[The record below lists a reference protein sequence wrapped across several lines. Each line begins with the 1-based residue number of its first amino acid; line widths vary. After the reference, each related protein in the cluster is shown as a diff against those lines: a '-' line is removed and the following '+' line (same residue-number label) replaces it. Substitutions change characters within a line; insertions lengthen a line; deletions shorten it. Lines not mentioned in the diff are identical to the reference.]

1 MIYAGPF
8 LLAFAVSLALTP
20 GVRAV
25 ALWRGWVSTPRPDRW
40 HQRETALFGGVAIY
54 GATVVAFLQFVP
66 IQNDQT
72 LLGILIGG
80 SFMFLVGLID
90 DIKKSP
96 PYAKLLGQIV
106 AACTAVYSGI
116 SFEMLPTVLAVPVT
130 VLWIV
135 GVTNAFNLIDN
146 MDGLAAGI
154 AVIAGGILFVYSY
167 LNDVLFVGLVSLALA
182 GASLGFLIFNFHPA
196 RIFMGDSG
204 SMFIGYLVAVVAI
217 MGTANHVSNLLAT
230 LIVPIT
236 VLGVPIFDTTFVT
249 LLRRVRGSAITQ
261 GGRDH
266 ASHRLVTL
274 GLSERKAVLLIYAI
288 SVLFGAVAFFYAR
301 VDISLVVIMTVLT
314 AILLLIV
321 GRFLSE
327 VKIEEKPLNASA
339 GATTRP
345 VLINTMLVYKRQF
358 LEVLIDFALICIAYY
373 SAYLVRFEGVSSEW
387 YLPLFIESLP
397 MVIAVQL
404 GAFFLFGLYR
414 NVWRYV
420 SIQDLTAITKAVTLG
435 SVLSILLFTYLGQFQ
450 GYSRSVFVVY
460 WLILLCLVAATR
472 LFFRALREYFLRSWR
487 GGKKVLIVG
496 AGDAGEML
504 LREIHNNR
512 KLNYEPVGFLDDDK
526 EKVGREIHGLPIL
539 GTRYALKQEIQD
551 RGIEEVLVAI
561 PSAQRADLSEIYR
574 FCEESGIP
582 FRETSGLFPRGR

>member
-54 GATVVAFLQFVP
+54 AATLVAFLQFVP

-72 LLGILIGG
+72 FIGILIGG

-90 DIKKSP
+90 DIKKTP

-116 SFEMLPTVLAVPVT
+116 TFEMLPTVLAIPVT
-130 VLWIV
+130 ILWIV

-154 AVIAGGILFVYSY
+154 AVIAGGILFVYSF
-167 LNDVLFVGLVSLALA
+167 LNGVLFVALVSLALA

-204 SMFIGYLVAVVAI
+204 SMFIGYLVSVVAI

-230 LIVPIT
+230 LIVPIA
-236 VLGVPIFDTTFVT
+236 VLGVPIFDTAFVT
-249 LLRRVRGSAITQ
+249 LLRRIRGSAITQ

-288 SVLFGAVAFFYAR
+288 SVFFGAVAFFYAR
-301 VDISLVVIMTVLT
+301 VDISLAVIMTVLT
-314 AILLLIV
+314 AILLLVV

-327 VKIEEKPLNASA
+327 VKIEEKPPGASA
-339 GATTRP
+339 GTTTRP
-345 VLINTMLVYKRQF
+345 VLINAMLVYKRQF

-397 MVIAVQL
+397 IVIVLQL
-404 GAFFLFGLYR
+404 GTFFLFGLYR

-420 SIQDLTAITKAVTLG
+420 SIQDFTAITKAVTLG
-435 SVLSILLFTYLGQFQ
+435 SVLLLFLFTYLGQFQ
-450 GYSRSVFVVY
+450 GYSRSVFIVY

-512 KLNYEPVGFLDDDK
+512 KLNYEPVGFLDDDT

-539 GTRYALKQEIQD
+539 GTRYALKKEIRD

-574 FCEESGIP
+574 LCEESGIP
-582 FRETSGLFPRGR
+582 FRETSGFFLKSR

>member
-54 GATVVAFLQFVP
+54 AATLVAFLQFVP

-72 LLGILIGG
+72 FIGILIGG

-90 DIKKSP
+90 DIKKTP

-116 SFEMLPTVLAVPVT
+116 TFEMLPTVLAIPVT
-130 VLWIV
+130 ILWIV

-154 AVIAGGILFVYSY
+154 AVIAGGILFVYSF
-167 LNDVLFVGLVSLALA
+167 LNGVLFVALVSLALA

-204 SMFIGYLVAVVAI
+204 SMFIGYLVSVVAI

-230 LIVPIT
+230 LIVPIA
-236 VLGVPIFDTTFVT
+236 VLGVPIFDTAFVT
-249 LLRRVRGSAITQ
+249 LLRRIRGSAITQ

-288 SVLFGAVAFFYAR
+288 SVFFGAVAFFYAR

-314 AILLLIV
+314 AILLPD
-321 GRFLSE
+321 RW
-327 VKIEEKPLNASA
+327 PL
-339 GATTRP
+339 P
-345 VLINTMLVYKRQF
+345 Q
-358 LEVLIDFALICIAYY
+358 
-373 SAYLVRFEGVSSEW
+373 
-387 YLPLFIESLP
+387 
-397 MVIAVQL
+397 
-404 GAFFLFGLYR
+404 
-414 NVWRYV
+414 
-420 SIQDLTAITKAVTLG
+420 
-435 SVLSILLFTYLGQFQ
+435 
-450 GYSRSVFVVY
+450 
-460 WLILLCLVAATR
+460 
-472 LFFRALREYFLRSWR
+472 R
-487 GGKKVLIVG
+487 G
-496 AGDAGEML
+496 
-504 LREIHNNR
+504 
-512 KLNYEPVGFLDDDK
+512 
-526 EKVGREIHGLPIL
+526 
-539 GTRYALKQEIQD
+539 QD
-551 RGIEEVLVAI
+551 RREAPE
-561 PSAQRADLSEIYR
+561 
-574 FCEESGIP
+574 C
-582 FRETSGLFPRGR
+582 FRRDDN

>member
-25 ALWRGWVSTPRPDRW
+25 ALWRGWVSTPSPDRW
-40 HQRETALFGGVAIY
+40 HQRDTALFGGVAIY

-72 LLGILIGG
+72 LLGILVGG

-154 AVIAGGILFVYSY
+154 AVIAGGILFFYSY
-167 LNDVLFVGLVSLALA
+167 LNDVLFVALVSLALV

-217 MGTANHVSNLLAT
+217 MGTANHVSSLLAT

-236 VLGVPIFDTTFVT
+236 VLGVPIFDTAFVT

-327 VKIEEKPLNASA
+327 VKIEEKPLSASA

-435 SVLSILLFTYLGQFQ
+435 SVLSVLLFTYLGQFQ
-450 GYSRSVFVVY
+450 GYSRAVFVVY
-460 WLILLCLVAATR
+460 WLILFCLVAATR

-539 GTRYALKQEIQD
+539 GTRYALKKEVRD

-561 PSAQRADLSEIYR
+561 PSAQRVDLSEIYR

-582 FRETSGLFPRGR
+582 FRETSGLFR